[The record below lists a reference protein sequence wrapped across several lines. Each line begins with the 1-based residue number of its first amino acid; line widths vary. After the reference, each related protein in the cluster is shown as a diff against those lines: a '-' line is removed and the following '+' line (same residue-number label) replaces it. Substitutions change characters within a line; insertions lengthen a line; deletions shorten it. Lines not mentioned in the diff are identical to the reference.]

1 MIDQVRPNDLSAWMQ
16 AQPGGSAG
24 VVLDV
29 REPWEL
35 QTASV
40 QPDGFA
46 LRPSP
51 WATCPRAWPSWTPTV
66 PVACLCHHGA
76 RSQRV
81 AAFLAAQGFE
91 PMWPT
96 SRAALTPGRPSATP
110 RCPATDEHAIP
121 RKAVSEGRS

>member
-1 MIDQVRPNDLSAWMQ
+1 MIDQVRPSEL
-16 AQPGGSAG
+16 AQWLAAQGGGATP

-40 QPDGFA
+40 TPEGFELLA
-46 LRPSP
+46 IPMSLIPVRLNELNP
-51 WATCPRAWPSWTPTV
+51 AR

-81 AAFLAAQGFE
+81 AMYLAQQGFDKVANIAGGIDLWSQE
-91 PMWPT
+91 RDP
-96 SRAALTPGRPSATP
+96 AVP
-110 RCPATDEHAIP
+110 RY
-121 RKAVSEGRS
+121 